1 MQSIELKIN
10 DTMPPFKNLPATD
23 GKNYSSTN
31 FQDKKIL
38 IVVFSCNHCP
48 YVQAYED
55 RMIKI
60 QSEYGTKGVQM
71 IAINSNEIRNYPEDS
86 FEKMAARAA
95 KKKFNFIYV
104 RDEDQSVV
112 ASFGATYTSE
122 FFVFGDKRKLR
133 YRGKINDNWQ
143 QADSA
148 KEHYLRDAVDAILA
162 GKEIK
167 VPETYSVGCMIKWG

>member
-1 MQSIELKIN
+1 
-10 DTMPPFKNLPATD
+10 
-23 GKNYSSTN
+23 
-31 FQDKKIL
+31 L

-60 QSEYGTKGVQM
+60 QSEYSPKGVQM
-71 IAINSNEIRNYPEDS
+71 IAVNSNEINNYPEDS

-104 RDEDQSVV
+104 RDEDQSV
-112 ASFGATYTSE
+112 ATAFGASHTPE
-122 FFVFGDKRKLR
+122 FYVFDGNRKLR
-133 YRGKINDNWQ
+133 YRGKMDDNWQ
-143 QADSA
+143 QADAA
-148 KEHYLRDAVDAILA
+148 KEHYLRDALDSILA

-167 VPETYSVGCMIKWG
+167 VPETYSVGCTIKWG